1 MLKIKIIERKRLTS
15 RLYPI
20 TIEFGK
26 MKNQNFF
33 VKILSDA
40 KIEAVEE
47 EKNLIREAKRI

>member
-1 MLKIKIIERKRLTS
+1 
-15 RLYPI
+15 
-20 TIEFGK
+20 